1 MTTPLE
7 ALARGFL
14 RGPLVTKAN
23 SSPNQWAGQ
32 TTINSG
38 SATVT
43 VSTFQVNS
51 DSLIFTSVLAALP
64 AGYTTRGRSS
74 IAAGAASATIST
86 TAVYSGQVIGL
97 AFESAV
103 DQASGNGRVF
113 RVDSIVDGVSFA
125 IVTADGQNVTS
136 GPALPMWS
144 ISGAEPVGIK
154 VNTISPNNFFT
165 LGWADQQARQGIAT
179 TIMWEVRRTS

>member
-7 ALARGFL
+7 ALARGFM
-14 RGPLVTKAN
+14 RGPILTKAN

-32 TTINSG
+32 TTLSSG

-51 DSLIFTSVLAALP
+51 DSLIFHSVLAALP
-64 AGYTTRGRSS
+64 AAYATQGRSS

-86 TAVYSGQVIGL
+86 TAVYSGQVIQVG
-97 AFESAV
+97 FESV
-103 DQASGNGRVF
+103 VNQASGNGRVF

-136 GPALPMWS
+136 GPALPMWA
-144 ISGAEPVGIK
+144 IPQAQPGGIK
-154 VNTISPNNFFT
+154 VNTISSNNFFT
-165 LGWADQQARQGIAT
+165 FGWRDGQARPVDA
-179 TIMWEVRRTS
+179 TIMWEVRKTS